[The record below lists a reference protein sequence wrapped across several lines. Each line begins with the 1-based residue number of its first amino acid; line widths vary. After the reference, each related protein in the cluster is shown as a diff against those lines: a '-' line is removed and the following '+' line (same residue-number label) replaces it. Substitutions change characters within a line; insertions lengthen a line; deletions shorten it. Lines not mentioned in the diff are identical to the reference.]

1 MRFLVFT
8 LTLTEYHH
16 LTAMKITFTKRLVM
30 LNGIIFEYESIVS
43 MDLNN
48 ILSRY
53 YKVATVNKA
62 ANLRSCSEADFV
74 LIDSDPFTIE
84 ELQRII
90 NRCIVNPKTKIIILT
105 SEPGTIKNSV
115 KCNNVISKPY
125 SSELVLKAVAH

>member
-1 MRFLVFT
+1 
-8 LTLTEYHH
+8 
-16 LTAMKITFTKRLVM
+16 M

-105 SEPGTIKNSV
+105 SEPGAIKNSV

-125 SSELVLKAVAH
+125 SSELVLNAIAH